1 MKSFFAKLLTL
12 QEGEG
17 SRVTSLL
24 IMGFLMGMFLATITV
39 ASSALFLASFD
50 EQTTLPKAFLLSG
63 VIGLLATMSYNLLQ
77 NRIPF
82 SVLGGLSIAI
92 ILGLTALLEF
102 GPAFIADTKDLYF
115 AGFTL
120 ILPFTYILNLVFWG
134 SFGRLFNTRQ
144 SKRLLSTVDSGAMI
158 ASFVAY
164 FSIPQILKALESESA
179 LFTLSLISIA
189 LFFLLFVYLS
199 SGRVEKAGNFRDE
212 KQYYRKVSPFQFVRN
227 RYMLYLSGFVVVS
240 MLVVTFVDYSFLNV
254 ATIMLP
260 EKDIARFI
268 SYFGMTVVVFNFLF
282 QSFATHNIVQHYG
295 MRVAML
301 INPVLI
307 GIFTLVAIVVGY
319 ISGHASGSELFV
331 VFFISIAMSK
341 LFIASLRDALDTQT
355 FRLYLLPLEHNIRID
370 VQTKVE
376 GVVMALATV
385 LAGALIILLNAV
397 RVFDFFSV
405 TVCTL
410 PLVGAWYYISNTL
423 NKGYRTT
430 LRNTLT
436 FGSAASDRQRERAYN
451 VPDVLQKGIESDV
464 EGRVMY
470 ALRLMEQVEP
480 ALFENTVVTLAGSG
494 SPRIRKFLEDRV
506 NVDRLIESRRD
517 EIHGL
522 ATRAADQM
530 EDSDHIGITLE
541 RLILLGNS
549 RNRDDRLIAA
559 RTLST
564 TYGNK
569 AVFLLLELLRDPDP
583 AVKYAALRT
592 ARKIKRPETWP
603 VLIELLRHPAF
614 SHHAA
619 AALQQAGESVLPTLE
634 AAFNK
639 NAQSDI
645 TMLRIVQ
652 IMGRI
657 GGDYALKL
665 LLRKAEHPD
674 KRIVRQILHAL
685 RYRNYR
691 AKGREALEINNML
704 DAEIGKTIW
713 NLAALHELPDQRPYQ
728 HLRTALREEIDE
740 NYNHITLLL
749 SLRYDPQSV
758 RMVKENIDSGNPD
771 SIAFALEL
779 METFIDPGLKARLF
793 PLFDDTSVPEK
804 LQSLQLFYPRES
816 YNPIQTINYILNRDY
831 NEINR
836 WTRVCAIYTT
846 AFLPDFRV
854 SRGLIAHV
862 FNPDK
867 LLQETAAWVIWRK
880 NRTIYDTVI
889 GRLRDNERKY
899 LHSTLEENQLGD
911 GLNDGAFLEIE
922 RILFLKSLPGFSN
935 IGGIQLAELA
945 SHISTIKLDAGSV
958 HDLSPDG
965 DQPVLIVAHGAVR
978 LDLHE
983 SASTVLQ
990 RGDVY
995 GDVFQEES
1003 VLPVVRIEATERAI
1017 VFRINSADFYFVM
1030 VNNPE
1035 LMEGMIRNI
1044 VPVEAEAEVTDNKH
1058 TS

>member
-1 MKSFFAKLLTL
+1 MKSFFAKLLSL

-24 IMGFLMGMFLATITV
+24 TMGFLMGMFLATITV
-39 ASSALFLASFD
+39 ASSALFLANFD
-50 EQTTLPKAFLLSG
+50 EETTLPKAFLLSG
-63 VIGLLATMSYNLLQ
+63 VIGLSATISYNLLQ

-82 SVLGGLSIAI
+82 TVLGGLSIVM

-102 GPAFIADTKDLYF
+102 GPSFIADTKDLYF

-134 SFGRLFNTRQ
+134 SFARLFNTRQ
-144 SKRLLSTVDSGAMI
+144 SKRLLGTVDAGAMI

-164 FSIPQILKALESESA
+164 FSIPQILKAVESESA
-179 LFTLSLISIA
+179 LYTISLISIS
-189 LFFLLFVYLS
+189 LFILLFLYLS
-199 SGRVEKAGNFRDE
+199 SRHVHKAGNFTDE
-212 KQYYRKVSPFQFVRN
+212 RQYYRKVSPLQFLRN
-227 RYMLYLSGFVVVS
+227 RYMLNMSAFVVVS

-254 ATIMLP
+254 TTIMLP

-268 SYFGMTVVVFNFLF
+268 SYFGMTVVVFNLLF
-282 QSFATHNIVQHYG
+282 QSFATPAIVKHYG

-307 GIFTLVAIVVGY
+307 GIFTLAAIGVGY
-319 ISGHASGSELFV
+319 TTGHSRGSELFV

-341 LFIASLRDALDTQT
+341 LFIESLRDALDTQT

-385 LAGALIILLNAV
+385 LAGALIILLNSI

-405 TVCTL
+405 TVATI

-423 NKGYRTT
+423 NKGYKTT
-430 LRNTLT
+430 LRNTLA
-436 FGSAASDRQRERAYN
+436 FGRVPSGHHREHSYN

-464 EGRVMY
+464 DGRVMY

-480 ALFENTVVTLAGSG
+480 ALFENAVVTLAGNG
-494 SPRIRKFLEDRV
+494 SPRIRQFLEERVQPDRMV
-506 NVDRLIESRRD
+506 ESRRG
-517 EIHGL
+517 EIHNL
-522 ATRAADQM
+522 ANRAADHV

-541 RLILLGNS
+541 RLIQLGNS

-569 AVFLLLELLRDPDP
+569 AVFLLLELLRDPD
-583 AVKYAALRT
+583 AEVKYAALRT
-592 ARKIKRPETWP
+592 ARKIRRPETWP

-619 AALQQAGESVLPTLE
+619 AALQQAGESILPTLE

-657 GGDYALKL
+657 GGEYALKL

-704 DAEIGKTIW
+704 DNEIGKTIW
-713 NLAALHELPDQRPYQ
+713 NLAARHELPDEHPYQ
-728 HLRTALREEIDE
+728 HLRAALQEEIE
-740 NYNHITLLL
+740 ANYNHITLLL

-758 RMVKENIDSGNPD
+758 RMVKDNIDSGDPD

-804 LQSLQLFYPRES
+804 LQALQLFYPRET
-816 YNPIQTINYILNRDY
+816 YTPIQAINYILNRDY

-836 WTRVCAIYTT
+836 WTKACAIHAT
-846 AFLPDFRV
+846 AFLPDFRI

-880 NRTIYDTVI
+880 NRTVYETVV
-889 GRLRDNERKY
+889 GRLRDADRKY

-922 RILFLKSLPGFSN
+922 RILFLKSLPGFTHVS
-935 IGGIQLAELA
+935 GLQLSELA
-945 SHISTIKLDAGSV
+945 GYMTTVALNAGASQ
-958 HDLSPDG
+958 DLTSQPDS
-965 DQPVLIVAHGAVR
+965 PVLVAAHGAVQ
-978 LDLHE
+978 LYLADG
-983 SASTVLQ
+983 SQVMLQ
-990 RGDVY
+990 RGEVY
-995 GDVFQEES
+995 GDVFQEEA
-1003 VLPVVRIEATERAI
+1003 VRPVQRMEATERAI
-1017 VFRINSADFYFVM
+1017 VFRISSADFYFVM

-1035 LMEGMIRNI
+1035 FMEGMIRNI
-1044 VPVEAEAEVTDNKH
+1044 APAQGETAEEKH
-1058 TS
+1058 IR

>member
-1 MKSFFAKLLTL
+1 MKSFFAKLLAL

-24 IMGFLMGMFLATITV
+24 LMGFLMGMFLATLTV
-39 ASSALFLASFD
+39 ASSALFLANFD

-63 VIGLLATMSYNLLQ
+63 VVGLLATISYNLLQ

-82 SVLGGLSIAI
+82 NVLGGLSIAI

-102 GPAFIADTKDLYF
+102 GPSFIADTKDLYF

-134 SFGRLFNTRQ
+134 SFGRLFNTSQ
-144 SKRLLSTVDSGAMI
+144 SKRLLSTVDAGAMF
-158 ASFVAY
+158 ASFIAY
-164 FSIPQILKALESESA
+164 FSIPQILKAVESESA
-179 LFTLSLISIA
+179 LFTLGLISIA
-189 LFFLLFVYLS
+189 LFFLLFLYLS
-199 SGRVEKAGNFRDE
+199 SGRVHKVGSFRNE
-212 KQYYRKVSPFQFVRN
+212 REYFKKVSPLQFVRN
-227 RYMLYLSGFVVVS
+227 RYMLSLSAFVVVS
-240 MLVVTFVDYSFLNV
+240 MLAVQFVDYSFLNV
-254 ATIMLP
+254 TTIMLP

-282 QSFATHNIVQHYG
+282 QSFATPNIVKHYG

-301 INPVLI
+301 INPILI
-307 GIFTLVAIVVGY
+307 GLFTLAAVVVGY
-319 ISGHASGSELFV
+319 ISGHAEGSELFV

-341 LFIASLRDALDTQT
+341 LFISSLRDALDQQT

-385 LAGALIILLNAV
+385 LAGALIILLNTV

-405 TVCTL
+405 TVATI
-410 PLVGAWYYISNTL
+410 PLVGAWCYISNML

-430 LRNTLT
+430 LQDTLA
-436 FGSAASDRQRERAYN
+436 FGRTATDQQRERAYN
-451 VPDVLQKGIESDV
+451 VPDVLQKGITSNVD
-464 EGRVMY
+464 GRVMY

-480 ALFENTVVTLAGSG
+480 ALFENTVVTLAATG
-494 SPRIRKFLEDRV
+494 SPRVRKYLEERIR
-506 NVDRLIESRRD
+506 VDRLVEGRRD

-522 ATRAADQM
+522 ATRAADQA
-530 EDSDHIGITLE
+530 EDSDHIGITLD
-541 RLILLGNS
+541 RLIELGNS
-549 RNRDDRLIAA
+549 KNPNDRLIAA

-583 AVKYAALRT
+583 VVKYAALRT
-592 ARKIKRPETWP
+592 ARKIRRPETWP
-603 VLIELLRHPAF
+603 VLIELLRHPTF

-639 NAQSDI
+639 NAQSDT

-657 GGDYALKL
+657 GGEYALKL

-685 RYRNYR
+685 RYRNYQ

-713 NLAALHELPDQRPYQ
+713 NLAALHELPEERPYQ
-728 HLRTALREEIDE
+728 HLRTALEEEINA
-740 NYNHITLLL
+740 NYNQITLLL

-758 RMVKENIDSGNPD
+758 RMVKDNIDYGDPD

-779 METFIDPGLKARLF
+779 METFVDPGLKARLF

-804 LQSLQLFYPRES
+804 LQNLQLFYPRES
-816 YNPIQTINYILNRDY
+816 YTPIQTINYILNRDY

-836 WTRVCAIYTT
+836 WTKACAIHAT
-846 AFLPDFRV
+846 AFLPEFRIN
-854 SRGLIAHV
+854 RGLIAHV

-880 NRTIYDTVI
+880 NRTIYDTVV
-889 GRLRDNERKY
+889 GRLRDVERKY

-922 RILFLKSLPGFSN
+922 RVLFLKSLPGFKD
-935 IGGIQLAELA
+935 IAGIQLAELA
-945 SHISTIKLDAGSV
+945 GYMSTIELDAGGRQ
-958 HDLSPDG
+958 DLADG
-965 DQPVLIVAHGAVR
+965 DNPVLIVGHGSVR
-978 LDLHE
+978 LDLVDSE
-983 SASTVLQ
+983 SAFLQ
-990 RGDVY
+990 KGEVY
-995 GDVFQEES
+995 GDVFQED
-1003 VLPVVRIEATERAI
+1003 PVIPVRRIEAMERAI
-1017 VFRINSADFYFVM
+1017 IFRIDNADFYLVM

-1044 VPVEAEAEVTDNKH
+1044 PCEVEQQNIHPNEIRH
-1058 TS
+1058 

>member
-1 MKSFFAKLLTL
+1 
-12 QEGEG
+12 
-17 SRVTSLL
+17 
-24 IMGFLMGMFLATITV
+24 
-39 ASSALFLASFD
+39 
-50 EQTTLPKAFLLSG
+50 
-63 VIGLLATMSYNLLQ
+63 
-77 NRIPF
+77 
-82 SVLGGLSIAI
+82 LSIAI
-92 ILGLTALLEF
+92 TLGLTALLEF
-102 GPAFIADTKDLYF
+102 GPSFIAETKNLYF

-144 SKRLLSTVDSGAMI
+144 SKRLLSTVDAGAMF

-164 FSIPQILKALESESA
+164 FSIPQILKAVESESA
-179 LFTLSLISIA
+179 LFTLSLISIS
-189 LFFLLFVYLS
+189 LFFLLFLYLS
-199 SGRVEKAGNFRDE
+199 SGRVHTAGNFRDE
-212 KQYYRKVSPFQFVRN
+212 REYYRKVGPLQFIRN
-227 RYMLYLSGFVVVS
+227 RYMLYLSAFVVVS

-254 ATIMLP
+254 TTLMLP

-282 QSFATHNIVQHYG
+282 QSFATQNIVQHYG

-301 INPVLI
+301 INPILI
-307 GIFTLVAIVVGY
+307 GLFTLAAVVVGY
-319 ISGHASGSELFV
+319 ASGHGADSELFV

-341 LFIASLRDALDTQT
+341 LFISSLRDALDQQT

-376 GVVMALATV
+376 GIVMALATV
-385 LAGALIILLNAV
+385 LAGALIILLNTI

-405 TVCTL
+405 TVATI
-410 PLVGAWYYISNTL
+410 PLVGAWYYISNRL
-423 NKGYRTT
+423 NKGYRIT
-430 LRNTLT
+430 LQNTLA
-436 FGSAASDRQRERAYN
+436 FGSTAADQQRDRAYN
-451 VPDVLQKGIESDV
+451 IPDVLQKGITSNVD
-464 EGRVMY
+464 GRVMY

-480 ALFENTVVTLAGSG
+480 ALYENTIVTLATTG
-494 SPRIRKFLEDRV
+494 SPRVRKYLDERFR
-506 NVDRLIESRRD
+506 VDRLVEARRD

-522 ATRAADQM
+522 ATRAADQV
-530 EDSDHIGITLE
+530 EDSDHIGITLD
-541 RLILLGNS
+541 RLIELGNS
-549 RNRDDRLIAA
+549 RSPNDRLIAA

-592 ARKIKRPETWP
+592 ARKIRRPETWP

-657 GGDYALKL
+657 GGEYALKL

-713 NLAALHELPDQRPYQ
+713 NLAALNELPDERPYQ
-728 HLRTALREEIDE
+728 HLRAALQEEINA
-740 NYNHITLLL
+740 NYNQITLLL

-758 RMVKENIDSGNPD
+758 RMVKDNIDSGDPD

-779 METFIDPGLKARLF
+779 METFIDPALKARLF

-804 LQSLQLFYPRES
+804 LQNLQLFYPRES
-816 YNPIQTINYILNRDY
+816 YTPIQTINYILNRDY

-836 WTRVCAIYTT
+836 WTKACAIHAT
-846 AFLPDFRV
+846 AFLPDFRI

-880 NRTIYDTVI
+880 NRTIYDAVVD
-889 GRLRDNERKY
+889 RLRDVERKY

-922 RILFLKSLPGFSN
+922 RVLFLKSLPGFKD
-935 IGGIQLAELA
+935 IDGIQLAELA
-945 SHISTIKLDAGSV
+945 GYMHTVELDTGGGQDFV
-958 HDLSPDG
+958 VG
-965 DQPVLIVAHGAVR
+965 DHPVLIVAHGSIR
-978 LDLHE
+978 IDLE
-983 SASTVLQ
+983 DNTTALLN

-995 GDVFQEES
+995 GDVFQED
-1003 VLPVVRIEATERAI
+1003 PVIPVRRIEATERAI
-1017 VFRINSADFYFVM
+1017 VFRINSADFYLVM

-1044 VPVEAEAEVTDNKH
+1044 PGEVETEKH
-1058 TS
+1058 TP